1 MRVIANKAYIP
12 LNSVH
17 IWSAICMYG
26 EKNKIIV
33 IKSDSTLILKQMS
46 KQHYVA
52 TQKEAICQMSTVSIH
67 VAESLQL
74 VDQTSTSN
82 AQYTTLSEFCVA
94 RRQ

>member
-1 MRVIANKAYIP
+1 MRVIANKAYKP

-17 IWSAICMYG
+17 ICSAICMY
-26 EKNKIIV
+26 EVKNKMIV
-33 IKSDSTLILKQMS
+33 IKSDFAIILIQMS
-46 KQHYVA
+46 EQHYVA
-52 TQKEAICQMSTVSIH
+52 IQKEAICQISTVSIH
-67 VAESLQL
+67 GAESLQL